1 MSVRVQLR
9 DENDNPPI
17 LQAQPPITIQA
28 GRTRRKIAQMNAT
41 DIDEEDSIKYRIIQ
55 VSNGGKRTF
64 YVNPST
70 GQLDVMSR
78 VVAGQSYS
86 LTVQATDD
94 NGATS
99 QTIVEVDISPGPNIK
114 PPYFEKLVY
123 DIEVREREISD
134 DHSSA
139 VITVI

>member
-1 MSVRVQLR
+1 
-9 DENDNPPI
+9 
-17 LQAQPPITIQA
+17 
-28 GRTRRKIAQMNAT
+28 MNAT

-123 DIEVREREISD
+123 DIEVRERERSVVTT
-134 DHSSA
+134 

>member
-1 MSVRVQLR
+1 MPHFRV
-9 DENDNPPI
+9 
-17 LQAQPPITIQA
+17 
-28 GRTRRKIAQMNAT
+28 
-41 DIDEEDSIKYRIIQ
+41 

-134 DHSSA
+134 DHSDDHSA

>member
-17 LQAQPPITIQA
+17 LQSQSPITIQA
-28 GRTRRKIAQMNAT
+28 GRSRRKIAQMNAT
-41 DIDEEDSIKYRIIQ
+41 DIDEEDSIKYRIIH

-78 VVAGQSYS
+78 VVAGERYS

-99 QTIVEVDISPGPNIK
+99 QTIVEVDVSPGPNIK
-114 PPYFEKLVY
+114 PPYFERLVY
-123 DIEVREREISD
+123 DIQVRERERERQ
-134 DHSSA
+134 
-139 VITVI
+139 